1 MIVGRGRDCFP
12 MSSNIS
18 SYVYLISF
26 RFQRTSRLDIEAWD
40 KIYPNCFLSG
50 LNRLSA
56 CESNKDKIVQRGI
69 LNLYNKLLTGPSSE
83 EEQLL
88 VAQGLWLLSFH
99 PGVRHTILEEST
111 CLQGEY
117 L

>member
-1 MIVGRGRDCFP
+1 M
-12 MSSNIS
+12 
-18 SYVYLISF
+18 
-26 RFQRTSRLDIEAWD
+26 Q
-40 KIYPNCFLSG
+40 K
-50 LNRLSA
+50 
-56 CESNKDKIVQRGI
+56 GI